1 MLRKKAPR
9 SFSWDQTFGL
19 DENFVICTSFS
30 MRPVLPA
37 FEALLSL
44 AALQCAAAYMPA
56 MPATSTPTRS
66 LRLLEPFAAP
76 DTAPA
81 LDNTWILETHIAKPS
96 LRMRCLAESAGT
108 SFLVLG
114 FSLISRLGLSLAASS
129 IGIGLVIATAVG
141 ALAEVSGAHF
151 NPAITLSLA
160 AAGDLRLADAS
171 AYVFSQCAGA
181 FFAAGLASLLA
192 GGVSVPAA
200 PATFGNEVA
209 LTAALVFGC
218 LGIGDWAS
226 RGLVTAKESP
236 ALVGSWICALSMGFT
251 QRLGAGLNPA
261 ISFGVRAAA
270 AAAGAPGG
278 RLLLAG
284 ASSFMLAPL
293 LGGLGGAGLLAAW
306 LGHGTGCFTTVAK
319 LPSKLYSRDL
329 DNGLDR
335 RRVRQSSRPV
345 DAPPASSAWR
355 GVVVPTRRPGV
366 AASAASAA
374 EREAALSSVQRL
386 AGGDTR
392 WVNLAMDP

>member
-1 MLRKKAPR
+1 
-9 SFSWDQTFGL
+9 
-19 DENFVICTSFS
+19 

-56 MPATSTPTRS
+56 MPATSTPSRS
-66 LRLLEPFAAP
+66 LRSLEPFVAP

-151 NPAITLSLA
+151 NPAVTCALA
-160 AAGDLRLADAS
+160 ASGDLRLSDAS
-171 AYVFSQCAGA
+171 AYVCSQCAGA
-181 FFAAGLASLLA
+181 FLAAGLASLLA
-192 GGVSVPAA
+192 GAVSVPAA

-306 LGHGTGCFTTVAK
+306 LGHGTGCFTAVAK
-319 LPSKLYSRDL
+319 LPSRLYSRDL

-335 RRVRQSSRPV
+335 RRVRSSSRPV
-345 DAPPASSAWR
+345 EAPPAASAWR

>member
-1 MLRKKAPR
+1 MHPT
-9 SFSWDQTFGL
+9 TF
-19 DENFVICTSFS
+19 V
-30 MRPVLPA
+30 VV
-37 FEALLSL
+37 LSL
-44 AALQCAAAYMPA
+44 AGLHYATAYMPA
-56 MPATSTPTRS
+56 MPASNARS
-66 LRLLEPFAAP
+66 KSLPLLESFAAP
-76 DTAPA
+76 DTTTA
-81 LDNTWILETHIAKPS
+81 LDSAWILDTHIAKPS

-129 IGIGLVIATAVG
+129 IAIGLVIATAVG
-141 ALAEVSGAHF
+141 ALADVSGAHF

-218 LGIGDWAS
+218 LSIGDWAS

-270 AAAGAPGG
+270 AALGAPGG

-306 LGHGTGCFTTVAK
+306 LGHGTGCFSTVAK

-329 DNGLDR
+329 GNGLDR